1 MGATKFNNGITGYID
16 MEPLYHEP
24 CITVNY
30 NGSVA
35 EAFYQEMP
43 FWNSDDVK
51 VWIPNFEFNK
61 YIAFFLIT
69 IIRLQK
75 QHYSYGIK
83 WNQSEMERTRIK
95 LPFCIGEDGR
105 KTPDWNYMERFIK
118 SLPFSEG
125 I

>member
-1 MGATKFNNGITGYID
+1 KVKCCERRRRSRSQYLSACTGVVD
-16 MEPLYHEP
+16 
-24 CITVNY
+24 
-30 NGSVA
+30 
-35 EAFYQEMP
+35 
-43 FWNSDDVK
+43 
-51 VWIPNFEFNK
+51 FNK

-95 LPFCIGEDGR
+95 LPFCVGEDGR